1 MNLTVHDHKWAY
13 RVTAQLARFR
23 EKLPSGESTK
33 IEMQEEKLQWTL
45 YFYLHYHRISE

>member
-1 MNLTVHDHKWAY
+1 MGLQSDSAAGKIQ
-13 RVTAQLARFR
+13 RK
-23 EKLPSGESTK
+23 KLPSGESTK